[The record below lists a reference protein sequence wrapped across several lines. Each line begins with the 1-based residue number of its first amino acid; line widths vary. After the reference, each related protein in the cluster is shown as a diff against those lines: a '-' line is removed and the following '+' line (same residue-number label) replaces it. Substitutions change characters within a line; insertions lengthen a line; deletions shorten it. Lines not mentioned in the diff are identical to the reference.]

1 MPSAKEKAN
10 EENYSEDDDPRRFFL
25 EKKLYS
31 CNKITTT

>member
-25 EKKLYS
+25 EKKN
-31 CNKITTT
+31 CNV

>member
-25 EKKLYS
+25 EKKYVMFS
-31 CNKITTT
+31 STTL